1 MNQQQAPF
9 PDLIN
14 STPDPSTVQIR
25 QIDTAHQTIIEPG
38 RGWFDLQLRAV
49 WQHRELLFFLVW
61 RDIKVRYKQTALGV
75 AWVVLQPL
83 LSTVVF
89 TILFG
94 MLLEVPTGGVPYP
107 VFALAALLPW
117 NYFASSL
124 MRSSTSLVNN
134 TYLITKVYFPRLIIP
149 ISGILAGLV
158 DFAIGFLVLLGLTA
172 YYRIPLTW
180 NILFLPFFL
189 LLAMITALGFGLWFS
204 ALNVRY
210 RDVTYLTPYL
220 VQVWM
225 YLTPVVY
232 GTTLIPESYQFLLA
246 LNPMTA
252 VTEGFRWALLGSLL
266 AEIQP
271 PSSVILLSI
280 AISLLVLFSGTIFF
294 RYTER
299 TFADII

>member
-1 MNQQQAPF
+1 MKTKPSIFKKN
-9 PDLIN
+9 N
-14 STPDPSTVQIR
+14 SEQNPGANSSQVV
-25 QIDTAHQTIIEPG
+25 IEPG
-38 RGWFDLQLRAV
+38 RGWFDLRLRDI
-49 WQHRELLFFLVW
+49 WQYHELLYFLVW
-61 RDIKVRYKQTALGV
+61 RDVKVRYKQTALGV
-75 AWVVLQPL
+75 AWVVMQPL

-89 TILFG
+89 TVLFG
-94 MLLEVPTGGVPYP
+94 ILLEVPTGGVPYP

-117 NYFASSL
+117 NYFAGSL
-124 MRSSTSLVNN
+124 TRASTSLVNN

-149 ISGILAGLV
+149 ISGVLAGLI
-158 DFAIGFLVLLGLTA
+158 DFAIGFVVLLGLLV

-180 NILFLPFFL
+180 TILFLPLFL
-189 LLAMITALGFGLWFS
+189 LLAMITSLGFGLWFS

-232 GTTLIPESYQFLLA
+232 GTTLIPEDYQFLLA

-252 VTEGFRWALLGSLL
+252 VVEGFRWALLGSQL
-266 AEIQP
+266 AEAQAPRPVIMV
-271 PSSVILLSI
+271 SV
-280 AISLLVLFSGTIFF
+280 AISLLVLFGGILYF
-294 RYTER
+294 RHTER

>member
-1 MNQQQAPF
+1 MEISPGTY
-9 PDLIN
+9 PGERKSLKKGVI
-14 STPDPSTVQIR
+14 
-25 QIDTAHQTIIEPG
+25 HQTIIEPG

-49 WQHRELLFFLVW
+49 WNYHELLYFLVW
-61 RDIKVRYKQTALGV
+61 RDVKVRYKQTALGV

-89 TILFG
+89 TVLFG
-94 MLLEVPTGGVPYP
+94 ILLEVPSGDIPYP
-107 VFALAALLPW
+107 VFAMAALLPW

-124 MRSSTSLVNN
+124 TRSSLSLVQN
-134 TYLITKVYFPRLIIP
+134 TYLVTKVYFPRLIIP
-149 ISGILAGLV
+149 LAGVLAGLI
-158 DFAIGFLVLLGLTA
+158 DFAIGFLVLLGMMA
-172 YYRIPLTW
+172 FYRIPLTW
-180 NILFLPFFL
+180 NILFLPLFL
-189 LLAMITALGFGLWFS
+189 LLAIFTALAFGLWFS

-232 GTTLIPESYQFLLA
+232 GTTLIPEKYQFLLA

-252 VTEGFRWALLGSLL
+252 VTEGFRWALLGSQL
-266 AEIQP
+266 AKAQAP
-271 PSSVILLSI
+271 GPVILVSI
-280 AISLLVLFSGTIFF
+280 SITLLVLSSGIIFF
-294 RYTER
+294 RRTER